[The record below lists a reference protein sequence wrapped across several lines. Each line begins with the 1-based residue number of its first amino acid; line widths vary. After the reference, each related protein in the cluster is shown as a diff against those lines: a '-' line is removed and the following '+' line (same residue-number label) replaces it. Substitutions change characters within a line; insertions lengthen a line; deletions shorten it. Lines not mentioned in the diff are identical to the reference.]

1 MDFRGEVGIRR
12 IIEKAWEMN
21 KKVAIPKTVGKTME
35 FYYISSFRETIRGDS
50 AFWSRM
56 KDDLPPVRK
65 G

>member
-1 MDFRGEVGIRR
+1 MDFRGEVGTRR

-21 KKVAIPKTVGKTME
+21 KKVAIPKTVGKTMD
-35 FYYISSFRETIRGDS
+35 FIIFLPSGKPIRGDS